1 MNTELLGII
10 AFYIILILLAIPLG
24 KFMSKIYSGTP
35 HFSDKICNPLENLI
49 YKLIAINPKEN
60 QGWKEQLK
68 IFLAINFVWLIV
80 SVLIL
85 KNMAYLP
92 LNPNHSP
99 SMSWDLAWNTTISF
113 VCNTN
118 LQHYAGETQ
127 LSYLGQITLMLWQ
140 FLSAASGI
148 AIAMVVIR
156 SFAKSANPQLGN
168 FYVSFVRSIT
178 RILLPICIIL
188 AIVFMFQGVPMTF
201 LGSETTT
208 TLSGDTI
215 NVYRG
220 PMAAFE
226 PIKQLGTNGG
236 GYFKSNGAHPFSN
249 PTYLTNLLQNLA
261 IIIIPLAFVIMIGY
275 YIQNP
280 KFARMVIIVMSVGY
294 IGLLIPSLYQET
306 QANPATYPLNIN
318 NQLGNLE
325 GKEIRNGS
333 LASANWSVATTAT
346 SSGSTNAVQDSNLP
360 ITGMNLLLG
369 MMINAFYGGVGV
381 GFLNFYC
388 YIILA
393 VFIGGL
399 MVGRTPEFLG
409 KKIEPYQ
416 MKVTMLVVL
425 LQPLL
430 ILLFTGIS
438 TYLYVSN
445 PELFGG
451 WLTNTGFHGFS
462 EMLYQYTS
470 ASANN
475 GSSFEGLNGNTPFWN
490 YTTAFVIFLSR
501 YLLIIGP
508 IVIAGSLAK
517 KKYISASSGTL
528 PTDNLSFAAL
538 LYIVIFI
545 LCALIFFPVLILG
558 PISEY
563 FSLIKP

>member
-10 AFYIILILLAIPLG
+10 AFYIILILLAIPIG
-24 KFMSKIYSGTP
+24 KYMSKIYSGTP

-49 YKLIAINPKEN
+49 YKLIQINPKEN

-68 IFLAINFVWLIV
+68 IFLMINLVWLII

-85 KNMAYLP
+85 KNMANLP

-127 LSYLGQITLMLWQ
+127 LSYLGQLTLMLWQ
-140 FLSAASGI
+140 FLSAASGL

-156 SFAKSANPQLGN
+156 SFAKSANPQFGN

-236 GYFKSNGAHPFSN
+236 GYFNSNGAHPFSN

-508 IVIAGSLAK
+508 IVIAGSLAE